1 MLDPSETSSW
11 REQCKTILKQTVKR
25 RIERLF
31 GNEECIK
38 NDVSGLLKA
47 GNVMVSDLE
56 HVHEF
61 VVPCFPPQYIILLI
75 IIIII
80 LIIIFN
86 LVMM

>member
-1 MLDPSETSSW
+1 MLDPSETTSW
-11 REQCKTILKQTVKR
+11 REQCKSILKQTVKR

-38 NDVSGLLKA
+38 NEVSGLLKA

-61 VVPCFPPQYIILLI
+61 VVPCFPPQYIII
-75 IIIII
+75 INYYII
-80 LIIIFN
+80 
-86 LVMM
+86 